1 MAAEGGPSPGGVIRK
16 PTLAEV
22 QGIKRLI
29 DDTVVQDGAM
39 LSRTLIELC
48 ENIRDFQVYVDED
61 GVGGCCALHVEM
73 ADLAEIRSLAVRR
86 ELRARGLGV
95 RLLRACLNEA
105 AELGLPRVYALTRAP
120 EFFGKQGFREV
131 EMHEL
136 PHKVF
141 RDCVRCALFP
151 ECDEVAMVLDL
162 PASG

>member
-1 MAAEGGPSPGGVIRK
+1 MAKSECRDVSVSEHDVAAEGGPSLGGIIRK

-48 ENIRDFQVYVDED
+48 ENIRDFQVYVDEH

-73 ADLAEIRSLAVRR
+73 ADLAEIRSLAVRK

-95 RLLRACLNEA
+95 RVGDFGIRVSHGEDDRILR
-105 AELGLPRVYALTRAP
+105 
-120 EFFGKQGFREV
+120 
-131 EMHEL
+131 H
-136 PHKVF
+136 
-141 RDCVRCALFP
+141 
-151 ECDEVAMVLDL
+151 
-162 PASG
+162 